1 MKLKLQKRLVHDL
14 MNVGKKRIKFPQENA
29 KEIKEAI
36 TKSDI
41 KKLINSGVIEIK
53 QKGGKSK
60 AHARYIR
67 IQKRKGRRQGKG
79 SREGKRTAR
88 LPRKQLWM
96 ARIRIQRRFIKLLR
110 EKQLIT
116 TKDYRSLYLKAKSG
130 AFRSKRHIKIYITEQ
145 GLIKNGKK

>member
-1 MKLKLQKRLVHDL
+1 MKLKLQRRLAREV
-14 MNVGKKRIKFPQENA
+14 MGVGKKRVKFPEENS
-29 KEIKEAI
+29 KEIKEAL

-41 KKLINSGVIEIK
+41 RKLINSGVIEIK

-60 AHARYIR
+60 AHARYLK

-88 LPRKQLWM
+88 LPRKKLWM
-96 ARIRIQRRFIKLLR
+96 SRIRIQRRFIKLLR

-116 TKDYRSLYLKAKSG
+116 TKDYRDLYLKSKSG
-130 AFRSKRHIKIYITEQ
+130 AFRSKRHIKVYITEQ
-145 GLIKNGKK
+145 GLNKNGKK